1 MQRHFDPNLVD
12 GIRRRARLDIKDV
25 ATAIGLSRSVV
36 SDWLRGKTSPTPE
49 KLPAL
54 AKALGRPIDELFPRL
69 DEAQRPAPPDLRDLR
84 CDAGIP
90 MSAIPEII
98 RTATSVPVRKAEH
111 GRKRLDPAY
120 AERLADRYGVSME
133 ELRAAEDR
141 TFGLAPAADAPGPLK
156 MPATL
161 GEKIGH
167 LLDDLPAD
175 DRPTDADIAAAINS
189 RAGAALIDADQILAL
204 RRGAKTQEEI
214 LQQVP
219 AQILYQGLADV
230 LKVTPLTFQSRE
242 QLVGHVVEFVD
253 FLAQQGD
260 IVIQARGAE
269 QHGISPRMLTK
280 LNELLA
286 EARKGAGRRGDNGK

>member
-25 ATAIGLSRSVV
+25 AEAIGLSRSVV
-36 SDWLRGKTSPTPE
+36 SDWLRGKTTPTPE

-54 AKALGRPIDELFPRL
+54 AHALGEPIDELFPRL
-69 DEAQRPAPPDLRDLR
+69 DEACNPAPPDLRDLR

-98 RTATSVPVRKAEH
+98 ETASSVPVRKAEN
-111 GRKRLDPAY
+111 GRKRLDPVY
-120 AERLADRYGVSME
+120 AERLAPRYGVSMD

-141 TFGLAPAADAPGPLK
+141 TFGVAPAQDALPPVE
-156 MPATL
+156 MPTTL
-161 GEKIGH
+161 AGKISH
-167 LLDDLPAD
+167 LLDDLPAE
-175 DRPTDADIAAAINS
+175 DRPTDSDIAAAINS
-189 RAGAALIDADQILAL
+189 RAGADLLDADHVLAL
-204 RRGAKTQEEI
+204 RKGTKTQEEI
-214 LQQVP
+214 LRQVP
-219 AQILYQGLADV
+219 AEILYQGLADA
-230 LKVTPLTFQSRE
+230 LKVTPLTFQSRD
-242 QLVGHVVEFVD
+242 QLVSHVVEFVD

-269 QHGISPRMLTK
+269 QHGISPRMLSK

-286 EARKGAGRRGDNGK
+286 EARKGAGSRGDGSK